1 MIPIRNVDLV
11 IVGGGPA
18 GLAAALAAHQAG
30 VNDILLIERDERL
43 GGILNQCIHNGF
55 GLHYFREELTGPD
68 YAERFIRAFTDADIT
83 SLCST
88 TVLDIH
94 PNRLLTLVNAGGIE
108 QIQAGAIILAMGC
121 RERPR
126 GALGIPG
133 TRCAGVMTAGTAQR
147 LINLE
152 GQIPGRTVV
161 VLGSGDIGLIMARRL
176 TLEGARVLA
185 CVELMP
191 YSSGLQRNVSQCLQ
205 DFQIPLLL
213 SHTVV
218 EIIGRERVEAVMVAP
233 VHPQTRQ
240 PDLAR
245 QRRLDCDT
253 LLLSVGLIPENECSA
268 AADVMLDPATH
279 GPVVDQDLRTSTP
292 GIFACGNVLHVH
304 DLADGVS
311 AEAERAGRSASDF
324 LAGPCQL
331 DLLAAWP
338 IHAGSGIRCVVPQ
351 RFTPHTASRTIAL
364 SFRSNQIY
372 RGVKVCLRDGEGRL
386 LSQSKRRI
394 ITPGEQSQL
403 EIIAEGGSFAPTCE
417 WTLSIEV

>member
-1 MIPIRNVDLV
+1 MIPRRKVELV

-30 VNDILLIERDERL
+30 VRDILLVERDERL

-55 GLHYFREELTGPD
+55 GLHYFKEELTGPD
-68 YAERFIRAFTDADIT
+68 YAERFIHAFTEAGIAC
-83 SLCST
+83 LCNT
-88 TVLDIH
+88 TVLDIGLD
-94 PNRLLTLVNAGGIE
+94 RLVTLVNAEGLV

-147 LINLE
+147 LINID
-152 GQIPGRTVV
+152 GQMPGRSIVI
-161 VLGSGDIGLIMARRL
+161 LGSGDIGLIMARRL
-176 TLEGARVLA
+176 TLEGARVQA

-218 EIIGRERVEAVMVAP
+218 EILGRERVEAVVIAP

-245 QRRLDCDT
+245 LCRLDCDT
-253 LLLSVGLIPENECSA
+253 LLLSVGLIPENERSVLA
-268 AADVMLDPATH
+268 GVALDPATG
-279 GPVVDQDLRTSTP
+279 GPVVDQGLHTSAP

-311 AEAERAGRSASDF
+311 AEAEWAGRSAAAF
-324 LAGPCQL
+324 LAERSRLGAP
-331 DLLAAWP
+331 ASWP
-338 IHAGSGIRCVVPQ
+338 IRAGSGIRCVVPQ
-351 RFTPHTASRTIAL
+351 LYNPLLTANPVSL
-364 SFRSNQIY
+364 SFRCDKIY
-372 RGVKVCLRDGEGRL
+372 RGVTVCLHDGEGRL
-386 LSQSKRRI
+386 LIQSKRRI
-394 ITPGEQSQL
+394 ITPGEQSS
-403 EIIAEGGSFAPTCE
+403 ITVPTADGSFAPASE